1 MEFCFYFVLV
11 NFSAV
16 VNRPILPMP
25 HPQHT
30 SALER
35 RAMESAAEERVVTS
49 GKVDVPRRVD
59 ARAIRRKLGLSQ
71 DAFAAR
77 FGISVATLRDWE
89 QRRRRPEGPG
99 RVLLTII
106 EREPEAVARALSRR

>member
-1 MEFCFYFVLV
+1 ME
-11 NFSAV
+11 
-16 VNRPILPMP
+16 
-25 HPQHT
+25 
-30 SALER
+30 
-35 RAMESAAEERVVTS
+35 AAEEARSVAA
-49 GKVDVPRRVD
+49 GEVDVPARVD
-59 ARAIRRKLGLSQ
+59 VRAIRRKLGLSQ

-106 EREPEAVARALSRR
+106 AREPEAAARALLRR